1 MGKVTMQAVE
11 AALDAFYA
19 DCTGRPWRQFKP
31 IRKAFAI
38 RAMKKKLISEII
50 EEKSGSQKPTTK
62 HHEGIKSE
70 ESAGKKKSV
79 ERGAQSRSP
88 GHSHSHSRGVRS
100 RSRSLLRS
108 SRSSRSPPRPSV
120 VKPSTPS
127 SSRSPPR
134 PSVVKPSTPSS
145 SSSCSPLV
153 IKSRRR
159 SLSRRRHVITLTSS
173 SNSSSR
179 SPSPTHIDF
188 AQRESWAPASAQQY
202 RPSWDSPPKSPLL
215 DFSGQEPAIK
225 KRARRLRAWQAPTPK
240 DSPSPR
246 PVQKKPKKESL
257 TAMVAGSPAPVIH
270 TLHRHPHPHH
280 PSPSPSP
287 SLAGASKSADR

>member
-1 MGKVTMQAVE
+1 MQAVE

-127 SSRSPPR
+127 SS
-134 PSVVKPSTPSS
+134 
-145 SSSCSPLV
+145 SSCSPLV
-153 IKSRRR
+153 KKSRRR

-225 KRARRLRAWQAPTPK
+225 KRARRLRAWQAPTP
-240 DSPSPR
+240 
-246 PVQKKPKKESL
+246 
-257 TAMVAGSPAPVIH
+257 
-270 TLHRHPHPHH
+270 
-280 PSPSPSP
+280 
-287 SLAGASKSADR
+287 